1 LRARIAACLALAT
14 LVAAPLLATPELA
27 IAAVPIGGQ
36 IMRTRATIS
45 TQAAKLPWNSR
56 GVRVVPG
63 RLVVVWRHGVS
74 DAATRSLS
82 AGLGATTTSA
92 ASSDIDVVQLPAGAS
107 EAAAIRR
114 YERSPLVR
122 SAEPDRIA
130 SLLALPNDTH
140 FDQQWAL
147 SNTGQSHIETNQG
160 LGIGRHRRGAADAD
174 VDGPEAWAAQSVHN
188 PTVVAVLDTGVD
200 IHHPDLQ
207 NRLWTNPG
215 ETPGNGID
223 DDTNGFVDDVDGWD
237 FADHD
242 KNPSPSGGLENSHGT
257 HVAGIVA
264 AEQDN
269 GEGVSGVCPDCQIM
283 ALRMGS
289 ASSLTLGREIAAIH
303 YAVNN
308 GADVINLSIG
318 SPVWSKAERTAI
330 RQAGRK
336 GVLVVAAAGNAGED
350 NDIAYYPDP
359 RHQAWAPSYPAS
371 YSLSNILS
379 VAASNDHD
387 QYAYFSQ
394 CRGILPL
401 WKCGFSSFGHDSV
414 DVAAPGVDILSTVKV
429 GVGKTYGS
437 YEFFDGTSMASPLAA
452 GIAGLVLA
460 ENPTDTPVQV
470 KNAVMNSV
478 DHPSS
483 LKLLTMWADQTGVG
497 KKPLRGHFTRTQG
510 RVNAASAITNDTTG
524 ATPKTDGN
532 IDGAR
537 SIDARRAGRLSWPSD
552 DNDVYKRRL
561 VKGHKYAVTLDG
573 PRGQDF
579 DLWIWNPGTKDIWQ
593 FTSGCFSRFGSC
605 PAVAGASAGSGADE
619 RAVFRAH
626 RTGIFFIQVNN
637 WYSHGK
643 YTLRVKKV

>member
-1 LRARIAACLALAT
+1 MPRAHT
-14 LVAAPLLATPELA
+14 A
-27 IAAVPIGGQ
+27 IA
-36 IMRTRATIS
+36 
-45 TQAAKLPWNSR
+45 TQAAKLPWNT
-56 GVRVVPG
+56 GGARVVPG
-63 RLVVVWRHGVS
+63 RLVVVWRHGTP

-82 AGLGATTTSA
+82 ADLGATTTSA
-92 ASSDIDVVQLPAGAS
+92 PASNIDVVQLPAGAS
-107 EAAAIRR
+107 EAVAIQR

-147 SNTGQSHIETNQG
+147 NNTGQSHIETNQG
-160 LGIGRHRRGAADAD
+160 LGTGKTRRGADDAD
-174 VDGPEAWAAQSVHN
+174 VDAPEAWGAQSVHT

-200 IHHPDLQ
+200 INQPDLA
-207 NRLWTNPG
+207 NRLWDNPG
-215 ETPGNGID
+215 EIPGNKVD
-223 DDTNGFVDDVDGWD
+223 DDANGFVDDVHGWD

-264 AEQDN
+264 AQQDN
-269 GEGVSGVCPDCQIM
+269 STGISGVCPDCRMM

-289 ASSLTLGREIAAIH
+289 ASSLSLGREIAAIH
-303 YAVNN
+303 YAANN

-330 RQAGRK
+330 QQAGHK

-359 RHQAWAPSYPAS
+359 KHQAWAPSYPAS

-379 VAASNDHD
+379 VAATNDHD

-394 CRGILPL
+394 CRGILPI

-429 GVGKTYGS
+429 GVGKTYHD

-460 ENPTDTPVQV
+460 EHPTDTPVQA
-470 KNAVMNSV
+470 KNAVMNAV
-478 DHPSS
+478 DHPTS
-483 LKLLTMWADQTGVG
+483 LKLLTMWGGQTGVG
-497 KKPLRGHFTRTQG
+497 KKALSGHFTRTQG
-510 RVNAASAITNDTTG
+510 RVNAYTAIHDNDITD
-524 ATPKTDGN
+524 ATPTTDGN

-537 SIDARRAGRLSWPSD
+537 SIDIRRAGRLSWPTD
-552 DNDVYKRRL
+552 DNDVYERRL
-561 VKGHKYAVTLDG
+561 VKGHRYSVTLDG

-593 FTSGCFSRFGSC
+593 FTSGCFSRYGSC
-605 PAVAGASAGSGADE
+605 PAIAAASAGRSADE
-619 RAVFRAH
+619 HTTFRAH
-626 RTGIFFIQVNN
+626 RTGTFYYQVNN

-643 YTLRVKKV
+643 YTLRIKRA